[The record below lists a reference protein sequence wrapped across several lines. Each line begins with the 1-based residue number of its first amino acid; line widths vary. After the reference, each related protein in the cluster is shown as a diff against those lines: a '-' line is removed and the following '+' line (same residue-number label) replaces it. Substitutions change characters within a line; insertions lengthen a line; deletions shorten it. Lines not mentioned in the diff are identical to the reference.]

1 MRIEGLWHNLG
12 SVLLFPGF
20 PISFI
25 GLVALPWQARGRTLR
40 PLLLLSLITFL
51 VTSLVFPVATTWG
64 TFLHAAGPFHV
75 LLVISAL
82 LALDA
87 GSPASRGAH
96 ELDPSS
102 RLARGDARD
111 LLESSSSPPRS
122 CRRSEAARGP
132 RQRLYAGTE
141 CQDGGHRAADRRS
154 DGSADQQF
162 PDLGRRDPG
171 RIHVGPAGRAGGRRP
186 GPRPNLRRSYPR
198 PDESREQVLAR
209 GAGARCP
216 TSRLLPATGSGRM
229 DRAGRRPSRGRTVYE
244 IVCP

>member
-40 PLLLLSLITFL
+40 PLVLLFVITFL

-87 GSPASRGAH
+87 C
-96 ELDPSS
+96 
-102 RLARGDARD
+102 LAR
-111 LLESSSSPPRS
+111 L
-122 CRRSEAARGP
+122 
-132 RQRLYAGTE
+132 
-141 CQDGGHRAADRRS
+141 
-154 DGSADQQF
+154 
-162 PDLGRRDPG
+162 
-171 RIHVGPAGRAGGRRP
+171 
-186 GPRPNLRRSYPR
+186 
-198 PDESREQVLAR
+198 
-209 GAGARCP
+209 GARMSWTRP
-216 TSRLLPATGSGRM
+216 VAWLGAMLGIFSTVIFSSTLLPTFGSGSRATAATYRAVSVRM
-229 DRAGRRPSRGRTVYE
+229 SAIEQPINQAMGSLISNFSIWLADIQGISTL
-244 IVCP
+244 